1 MEEVNSGKYLSI
13 MGMINMKW
21 KFDWEDLRRKF
32 INIRFNSI
40 NIYFSSSRDSILELP
55 SAV

>member
-21 KFDWEDLRRKF
+21 KFDWEDLRHKF
-32 INIRFNSI
+32 INIRFNS
-40 NIYFSSSRDSILELP
+40 IYFSSSRDSILELP